1 MNQLTDSYTL
11 HNGVQIP
18 CVGFGTWKTPDGD
31 VAENSVRTAIEA
43 GYRHI
48 DTAALQLLFERL
60 HNRPVGLYIVALL
73 DGIDRDQIN
82 MAVFAL

>member
-48 DTAALQLLFERL
+48 DTATLIPPPFTAT
-60 HNRPVGLYIVALL
+60 RPAWAGESGLPA
-73 DGIDRDQIN
+73 
-82 MAVFAL
+82 

>member
-48 DTAALQLLFERL
+48 DTATIYGNEASVSPSRFRRATSPL
-60 HNRPVGLYIVALL
+60 HECR
-73 DGIDRDQIN
+73 RRS
-82 MAVFAL
+82 

>member
-48 DTAALQLLFERL
+48 DTAAIYGNEASVGRGIRASGVKREDLFVTTKL
-60 HNRPVGLYIVALL
+60 
-73 DGIDRDQIN
+73 
-82 MAVFAL
+82 

>member
-31 VAENSVRTAIEA
+31 VTENSVRTAIEA

-48 DTAALQLLFERL
+48 DTAAIYGNEASVGRGIRASGVKREDLFVTTKL
-60 HNRPVGLYIVALL
+60 
-73 DGIDRDQIN
+73 
-82 MAVFAL
+82 